1 MTIEE
6 VTVNTVLMTLC
17 YVYVVVIILISG
29 KLDKFLHISP
39 KNARK
44 FLHVMIGNLPFI
56 IPFFTLAVFPTL
68 VAAPFVIITFL
79 ATPYSPFKNI
89 NKKLR
94 GLSEITEEGHQW
106 GLVFYALSYTVLA
119 FLFPQKPY
127 VIAAGVLPM
136 AYGDAAASIIGE
148 RYCRH
153 RYKLAAKKS
162 LEGSIA
168 MFLASLASLGL
179 GLVFFSWF
187 YGFSFSSE
195 ITAVFSAVTV
205 AAFVEGLSPMGFDN
219 LTVPL
224 FSVLTFLLSGG
235 GA

>member
-1 MTIEE
+1 MTIGE
-6 VTVNTVLMTLC
+6 VTVNTVLMILC

-39 KNARK
+39 KSARK

-56 IPFFTLAVFPTL
+56 IPFFTMAVFPTL
-68 VAAPFVIITFL
+68 VAAPFIIITFL
-79 ATPYSPFKNI
+79 ATPYSPFKSI
-89 NKKLR
+89 NKKLK

-106 GLVFYALSYTVLA
+106 GLVFYAISFTALA

-127 VIAAGVLPM
+127 AIAAGVLPM

-148 RYCRH
+148 RYGHH
-153 RYKLAAKKS
+153 RYKSVAEKS

-168 MFLASLASLGL
+168 MFLVSLASLGL

-187 YGFSFSSE
+187 YEFSFLSK
-195 ITAVFSAVTV
+195 IAAVFSAVTV
-205 AAFVEGLSPMGFDN
+205 AAFVEGFSPMGFDN

-224 FSVLTFLLSGG
+224 FSVLTFLLCGG